1 MPVLDDYRAV
11 TGPQTLD
18 EVRFLAD
25 RLKGRRLLHINS
37 TAVGGA
43 VAETL
48 HFLIPLFKEL
58 GIDARW
64 EVVKG
69 GEDFYTVVR
78 KMRRAL
84 QGEYERFEL
93 KDYDLYLRV
102 QEENLS
108 VLPAEQDLVIVHD
121 AEPAGL
127 IRSRDAKRSKWIWRS
142 HMDLS
147 QPDPVVWN
155 FLRGIIGAYDATVTS
170 APAFAQDLERPQV
183 VIHPSIDPLNEK
195 NRLMSAEEIAS
206 ILDRLQVPTDKPLI
220 TQICRLDHHSDPV
233 GAIRSFRLAERAV
246 DARLLLVGAPADDE
260 PGAEDVYERVKEEI
274 RHDPLIHLLR
284 LPHTRHAEINAIQ
297 RASAVILQ
305 RAHREGFGFTVTE
318 ALWKGRPV
326 IASPVGGIPLQVS
339 HKHTGILAHSDEGTA
354 YWIKQLFQEPALAQ
368 RLGDSGRE
376 HVRRNL
382 LVTRQ
387 LRDYLLLLISLEN
400 PGERVSL

>member
-1 MPVLDDYRAV
+1 MPALDDYRAV
-11 TGPQTLD
+11 AGPQTL
-18 EVRFLAD
+18 EETRFLAE
-25 RLKGRRLLHINS
+25 RFKRRKLLHINS
-37 TAVGGA
+37 TAIGGA

-48 HFLIPLFKEL
+48 HFLIPLFRDL

-69 GEDFYTVVR
+69 GEDFCTVVR

-102 QEENLS
+102 QEENIGVVPS
-108 VLPAEQDLVIVHD
+108 DQDLVIVHD
-121 AEPAGL
+121 FEPAGL
-127 IRSRDAKRSKWIWRS
+127 IRSKDTRRSKWIWRS

-155 FLRGIIGAYDATVTS
+155 FLRGIIGSYDATVTS
-170 APAFAQDLERPQV
+170 APTFAQDLERPQA

-195 NRLMSAEEIAS
+195 NRLMSSEEIDS
-206 ILDRLQVPTDKPLI
+206 ILERLQVPTDRPLI
-220 TQICRLDHHSDPV
+220 TQICRLDRHSDPV
-233 GAIRSFRLAERAV
+233 GAIRAFRLVEKAV
-246 DARLLLVGAPADDE
+246 SARLLLVGAPADDE

-284 LPHTRHAEINAIQ
+284 LPHTRHVEINAIQ
-297 RASAVILQ
+297 RASTLILQ

-326 IASPVGGIPLQVS
+326 IASPVGGIPLQIS
-339 HKHTGILAHSDEGTA
+339 HKHTGILAHSDEGA
-354 YWIKQLFQEPALAQ
+354 ALWIKQLFQEPALAQ
-368 RLGDSGRE
+368 RLGESGRE
-376 HVRRNL
+376 HVRRNF

-387 LRDYLLLLISLEN
+387 LRDYLLLLVSLEC